1 MKTISSYVN
10 VGNFTMQTLQ
20 IIKLCIQ
27 INFNQLYNAQENS
40 NFDVIQLKITGNRDW
55 SNVRQFKP
63 I

>member
-1 MKTISSYVN
+1 
-10 VGNFTMQTLQ
+10 MQTLQ

-27 INFNQLYNAQENS
+27 INFNQLYNAQKNS